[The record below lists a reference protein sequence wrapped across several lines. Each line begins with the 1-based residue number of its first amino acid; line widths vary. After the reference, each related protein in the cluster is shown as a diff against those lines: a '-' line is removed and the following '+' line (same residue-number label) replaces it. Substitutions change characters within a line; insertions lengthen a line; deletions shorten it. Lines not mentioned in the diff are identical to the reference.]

1 MIFSEQT
8 FRKLCRSEYG
18 GFESAKF
25 KEALDKDPGD
35 PVAITFETGYKQT
48 KTVHISREDAEQY
61 ARWAEEEQA
70 PESQLL
76 FYIKPQMHQW
86 ILSHRPRMS
95 ERLKAAMK
103 TPDKDVQIVWP
114 HETPDVVP
122 WEAAEGYLRKY
133 GSQ

>member
-8 FRKLCRSEYG
+8 FRQLCRGEYG
-18 GFESAKF
+18 GYESSKF
-25 KEALDKDPGD
+25 QEALDKDPGD
-35 PVAITFETGYKQT
+35 PVAVTFDTGFRET
-48 KTVHISREDAEQY
+48 KTLHVSREDAQQY
-61 ARWAEEEQA
+61 ARWAHEERG

-86 ILSHRPRMS
+86 ILSHRPQMC

-122 WEAAEGYLRKY
+122 WETAERYIKKY
-133 GSQ
+133 G